1 MSKWKR
7 RRKPRGAVRPPPSQG
22 RPGRSPAP
30 SLGVLY
36 KISSCFWSH
45 GDVGVQGGGDR
56 AGEKG
61 EFWFGSQTPW
71 DPRPAHSF
79 PRGHVLEF
87 YLPSK
92 SEELLSSQSLRGQLN
107 EIACVKL
114 SASWVVTT
122 RIKMNFFITSSH
134 SSSTI
139 CRDSSD
145 HQIAQVLL
153 CASQW
158 PLQLGLAHV
167 TYSGQWAVP
176 RSDVRWVQVETRG
189 SQWGFQRLPPLLACQ
204 PWEPLFIWWHHEVAV
219 SMNLVSEGF

>member
-1 MSKWKR
+1 M
-7 RRKPRGAVRPPPSQG
+7 
-22 RPGRSPAP
+22 
-30 SLGVLY
+30 
-36 KISSCFWSH
+36 
-45 GDVGVQGGGDR
+45 QGGGDR

-61 EFWFGSQTPW
+61 EFWLGSQTLW

-79 PRGHVLEF
+79 PCGHVLEF

-176 RSDVRWVQVETRG
+176 RSDVLGSRWRPVGASEDSRG
-189 SQWGFQRLPPLLACQ
+189 FLLS
-204 PWEPLFIWWHHEVAV
+204 W
-219 SMNLVSEGF
+219 LVNPGSPCSSGGIMR